1 MQLLISE
8 KMNKWILIAL
18 SSIVLSGCVSPA
30 VKNEQA
36 RAALPADTRACAQ
49 NFTFDGSFWTGRTF
63 KTHATVKGVSQATG
77 MQRAARN
84 LATSGWNINNT
95 DKELGIINASQTVS
109 FGEGKTTPL
118 NVAFEPQGSAVRV
131 SVTYALS
138 GGVTSPVEAVRSEF
152 CKIISAVEG
161 K

>member
-1 MQLLISE
+1 
-8 KMNKWILIAL
+8 MNKIILIAF
-18 SSIVLSGCVSPA
+18 SSIVLSGCVTPA

-36 RAALPADTRACAQ
+36 RAALPADNRECAQ

-63 KTHATVKGVSQATG
+63 QTHATVNGVSQATG

-95 DKELGIINASQTVS
+95 DKELGIISASQTVS
-109 FGEGKTTPL
+109 YGQGKSVPL
-118 NVAFEPQGSAVRV
+118 NIAFEPRGQGLRV

-152 CKIISAVEG
+152 CNIIDAVKG
-161 K
+161 